1 MLQCHAP
8 PPAHPFIIYI
18 FKQHKPHLHK
28 YRIRGSVSNEPT
40 VTKVYS
46 SATYPAPHKN
56 AARAHLIR
64 RGYTICQCQQNDA
77 NF

>member
-56 AARAHLIR
+56 AGQGASYTARLHHLSMS
-64 RGYTICQCQQNDA
+64 TK
-77 NF
+77 